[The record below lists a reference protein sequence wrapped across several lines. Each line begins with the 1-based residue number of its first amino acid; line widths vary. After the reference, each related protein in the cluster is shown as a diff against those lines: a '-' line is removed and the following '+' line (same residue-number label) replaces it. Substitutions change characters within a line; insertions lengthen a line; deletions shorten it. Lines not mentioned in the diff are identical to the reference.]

1 MTIQLFEEIS
11 LYLGI
16 GALALYLLFMM
27 YDLSNESEVDGYGLW
42 VIFLTLGLGVSGF
55 IVKSVIELVVLV

>member
-11 LYLGI
+11 LYLGM

-27 YDLSNESEVDGYGLW
+27 YDLSKESEAGGYGLW